1 MPMPIV
7 SLNLSEMAYTVYRSL
22 PGRQKS
28 RILSRWIVASSEK
41 SNQVEELSLAL
52 NEHKNVIHLQKMQ
65 IERLRRIVHELDPG
79 YLSGSPFPHAVF
91 EADEE

>member
-1 MPMPIV
+1 MPIV

-28 RILSRWIVASSEK
+28 RILSHWIVAASEK
-41 SNQVEELSLAL
+41 STQVEELSLAL

-65 IERLRRIVHELDPG
+65 IDRLRSIVLELDPERITG
-79 YLSGSPFPHAVF
+79 PL
-91 EADEE
+91 

>member
-1 MPMPIV
+1 MPIV

-22 PGRQKS
+22 PKRQKS
-28 RILSRWIVASSEK
+28 RILSHWIVAASEK

-65 IERLRRIVHELDPG
+65 IDRLRDIVLEVDPERITGPL
-79 YLSGSPFPHAVF
+79 
-91 EADEE
+91 